1 MLLSGTETQETH
13 EENSFLNS
21 LFLRFYF
28 VICFLW
34 ETWIRRKSTE
44 VKVQEKFLTAQR
56 EEIGLK
62 EWRLE
67 NLWKDKKALQ
77 LSL

>member
-1 MLLSGTETQETH
+1 MGDL
-13 EENSFLNS
+13 
-21 LFLRFYF
+21 
-28 VICFLW
+28 V
-34 ETWIRRKSTE
+34 RRKSTE